1 MRRVLWRFALAAF
14 AAGAEVGT
22 SDWYF
27 PSEVTGTHHP
37 VWRYS
42 NCCCAARPD
51 YTTAGCERFHDHCN
65 PNCVEQCPTKC
76 CAQAACNATQ
86 VMNERRAPWQD
97 AGVAYWNKVEADGT

>member
-1 MRRVLWRFALAAF
+1 MRRVLLAALAGC
-14 AAGAEVGT
+14 AAGAETGT

-27 PSEVTGTHHP
+27 PGEVTGTHHA

-51 YTTAGCERFHDHCN
+51 YSTAGCDRFHEDCN

-86 VMNERRAPWQD
+86 VMNERKAPWQD
-97 AGVAYWNKVEADGT
+97 AGVDYWNKVET